1 MPKQDKTGPAGAGPL
16 TGRGLGICGE
26 GSGLRGAGMGRRC
39 GCGFGMGR
47 FGGRYLAQPRLTKKD
62 ETEILSEEAGMLEAD
77 LKEIKERLD
86 ELKK

>member
-1 MPKQDKTGPAGAGPL
+1 MPKQDKTGPAGAGPR
-16 TGRGLGICGE
+16 TGRGLGACGE
-26 GSGLRGAGMGRRC
+26 GLGLRGAGMGRRC

-47 FGGRYLAQPRLTKKD
+47 FGGWYPAQPKLTKKD
-62 ETEILSEEAGMLEAD
+62 ETEILSEEAEMLETD

>member
-16 TGRGLGICGE
+16 TGRGLGTCNG
-26 GSGLRGAGMGRRC
+26 GSGLRGAGMGRR
-39 GCGFGMGR
+39 CGFGMGR

-62 ETEILSEEAGMLEAD
+62 ETEILSEEAEMLETD

>member
-1 MPKQDKTGPAGAGPL
+1 MPKQDKTGPAGVGPR
-16 TGRGLGICGE
+16 TGRGLGTCDE
-26 GSGLRGAGMGRRC
+26 GSGLRGVGMGRRC

-62 ETEILSEEAGMLEAD
+62 ETEILSEEAEMLEAD
-77 LKEIKERLD
+77 LKEIKGRLD